1 MSSPHTDHSSTYVY
15 RFVQCLCK
23 VFMEYS
29 CEEDL
34 VSLLARV
41 TQQLKTYCT
50 SRGEKQVTTARPS
63 SPTSPPLPQVNET
76 LLRGVSRRLYFNP
89 GLVATPALSLGLDRR
104 EQSAM
109 EVSTESLEVQDQEQD
124 PLEGIWSG
132 LATDSRLLCSKTG

>member
-1 MSSPHTDHSSTYVY
+1 M
-15 RFVQCLCK
+15 QCLCK

-50 SRGEKQVTTARPS
+50 SRGEKQVLTARPS
-63 SPTSPPLPQVNET
+63 SPPGPPLPQVNET

-89 GLVATPALSLGLDRR
+89 GLVATPALSLGGCRR
-104 EQSAM
+104 GTA
-109 EVSTESLEVQDQEQD
+109 
-124 PLEGIWSG
+124 
-132 LATDSRLLCSKTG
+132 SKQKRTTSKEPEY

>member
-1 MSSPHTDHSSTYVY
+1 
-15 RFVQCLCK
+15 
-23 VFMEYS
+23 MEYS

-50 SRGEKQVTTARPS
+50 SRGEK
-63 SPTSPPLPQVNET
+63 QVNET

-109 EVSTESLEVQDQEQD
+109 EVSTESLEVQEQEQEQD